1 MNLHFQA
8 SLLSLALLGFTAIAQ
23 AGPAYA
29 VDSTLHVEGDLGW
42 DLLTVD
48 DSTGNLFLTH
58 GDRIQVVDLGS
69 GKLLGTVSGLKGA
82 HDVTLV
88 GNRGFATSGK
98 DSSVVVFDRNS
109 YEVLQRLPAGGAKP
123 DAMVY
128 DRASDRIF
136 VGLGGSDAL
145 SVIDPKESKIV
156 GKIALPGNPELMAV
170 GDKNRL
176 FVAIESKSQIAVV
189 DTRTLKVTATWPV
202 APGEEPTGI
211 AFDPVAGRIFSG
223 CSNHLVVVLDSKTGK
238 LVAKLPV
245 GDHVDG
251 VAFDP
256 TLQRA
261 YVSAADGTLAVVQ
274 EDSPDKFRLLPPV
287 ATRKGAKTVALDK
300 KSHHLYLPA
309 ASYGPVGAPTSAEP
323 KPKPPFLPGSFVV
336 LDVHPDLAVAK

>member
-1 MNLHFQA
+1 MNLHFQTT
-8 SLLSLALLGFTAIAQ
+8 LLSLALLGFPAIAQ
-23 AGPAYA
+23 AGSAYA

-88 GNRGFATSGK
+88 GSRGFATSGK
-98 DSSVVVFDRNS
+98 DSSVVVFDRNT
-109 YEVLQRLPAGGAKP
+109 YEVLQRFPAGGAKP
-123 DAMVY
+123 DAMAY
-128 DRASDRIF
+128 DRDANRIF

-145 SVIDPKESKIV
+145 SVIDPATSKIV
-156 GKIALPGNPELMAV
+156 GKIALPGNPELMVV

-189 DTRTLKVTATWPV
+189 DTRTLKLTATWSV

-211 AFDPVAGRIFSG
+211 AFDSASGRIFAG
-223 CSNHLVVVLDSKTGK
+223 CSNHLVVVLDAKNGK
-238 LVAKLPV
+238 VVAKFPV

-251 VAFDP
+251 TAFDP
-256 TLQRA
+256 VLQRA

-274 EDSPDKFRLLPPV
+274 EDSTDKFRLLPPV
-287 ATRKGAKTVALDK
+287 ATRKGAKTVALDR
-300 KSHHLYLPA
+300 KSHHLYLPT
-309 ASYGPVGAPTSAEP
+309 ASYGPVGAPTTDEH
-323 KPKPPFLPGSFVV
+323 KPKAPILPGTFVV
-336 LDVHPDLAVAK
+336 LDVHPELAKAK